1 MSSRQFPSGDSRYTS
16 RDRDRSPPYRLER
29 RGSITSGPTRN
40 QDNSYRPSDSNS
52 NTREV
57 LGAPRGPSGRGNSYS
72 SRGGNYIGREGRG
85 GRDASFYRSRD
96 SDRDFQRRD
105 NDRRPSPNRN
115 RSRTPPS
122 TRDFRDARD
131 NRDAPSRLIDTTR
144 INREARESG
153 PLSAV
158 SVSSE
163 AGTSGSSYHRNTFRS
178 SRGRGDWDRVP
189 GRRNFEDR
197 DSFRPR
203 SRSRDRWDRDHDR
216 GRDHDRDSR
225 REDDSRD
232 RDSDRVRRDPPVRPD
247 SRNSVTSQP
256 ISVGGAIHI
265 DRKDAPKAPHFVETP
280 RRASFA
286 HTPSRSD
293 LSRRPSNT
301 QTPSSPIQYPQVP
314 EFGVIKPVIT
324 SSDTIR
330 SIPGPS
336 PKDDVP
342 PIFKNESTDP
352 TKIAPRGPKADLA
365 SLSRTTPKGYGRR
378 PGFSDQSPVTRRFE
392 NNHDTSSVSS
402 PVVPRFGPSVS
413 PPFAHTSTGRSR
425 NSTWTSPELVTKS
438 AQVSTTNLEN
448 RSQLEN
454 DAHRPADIRIPTGP
468 KADRDFSVRTPSSA
482 RSTKTPTTM
491 WANPNRQTPQQHKPS
506 IMQSMHSRKDD
517 ELSSRISAGSPSLEM
532 RPGSRSIAD
541 GEAAVRRAS
550 SDMMSARRSILSP
563 GSTTSAIQGFRGKD
577 LDEDDNADADADA
590 DVDAMDDEDEE
601 DEDEEDA
608 AELDQQDFEKSEIM
622 FKKQIESLQRK
633 LAPEPSMNP
642 KILAAL
648 ESIHVYASAIEDYK
662 NGYVPPPKSV
672 GKEKP
677 RGTAVL
683 SPTLSS
689 RPSDIPTPPAET
701 TQTKHEDDKVDIE
714 ESIDLPLDGL
724 IYLDKN
730 PLTPASFDY
739 NDIEAEEDDLCDRVR
754 HTLALDKGEDE
765 DLREIYAE
773 LYLKW
778 REEIDAIDEE
788 NAQQEA
794 FMTRAATPMSVLGTE
809 TATTPV
815 PDGGRRSTRN
825 ATEMDLERVIK
836 ESAEEAQAA
845 EMAHIPV
852 DMSVDSDMT
861 REAEIPDML
870 TEGDQEIFIFEDL
883 NNRVPNTS
891 DVMSAAPEDNPV
903 FKAYDYLPLPDNFDS
918 DDQERFM
925 DAYAKFPKQWGFLAN
940 NMNEVALQVELK
952 TENQAL
958 PKLRNYHQCILHYYM
973 TKKQA
978 KPAYKLLP
986 NRKSRTKKKTTTT
999 GPRKPNQRSS
1009 MLGGSEEG
1017 GTRISDTG
1025 RPKRAA
1031 APSFNDKEKREAEA
1045 LAQKA
1050 ALKEKKASTLLN
1062 KPAID
1067 GASGSEKTPKGKRKK
1082 GDKTPKRVVKTAGS
1096 APNILPA
1103 QNGDHGIGGNVQI
1116 QNAYASQD
1124 FEGAQLLAELSGY
1137 AGGPNISQPPTTFAQ
1152 GSQNETW
1159 RVDPRVQA
1167 SPQPSQM
1174 LASSSMAL
1182 QPASMS
1188 ILDPSTIQPGH
1199 SAPTKENIFPMRQL
1213 SPQIANQQ
1221 AYSNN
1226 NNQTA
1231 NSTGSRAPEKT
1242 SSYWSVPESNLFED
1256 ALRRHGR
1263 DWSTIASYLPS
1274 KTETMV

>member
-1 MSSRQFPSGDSRYTS
+1 MSSRHPPPGESRYTS
-16 RDRDRSPPYRLER
+16 RDRDRDRSPPYRLER
-29 RGSITSGPTRN
+29 RGSISSVPTRN
-40 QDNSYRPSDSNS
+40 QDNSYRPNESNS
-52 NTREV
+52 NTRDV
-57 LGAPRGPSGRGNSYS
+57 LGAPRGPSGRGSSYS

-85 GRDASFYRSRD
+85 GRETPFYRRESE
-96 SDRDFQRRD
+96 RDFPRRD

-131 NRDAPSRLIDTTR
+131 NRDAPPRLLNMTR
-144 INREARESG
+144 INQDAREGG

-158 SVSSE
+158 SASSE
-163 AGTSGSSYHRNTFRS
+163 AGTSGSSYHRNSFRS
-178 SRGRGDWDRVP
+178 NRGRGDWDRGP

-225 REDDSRD
+225 REDGSRD
-232 RDSDRVRRDPPVRPD
+232 RDADRGRRDPPVRPD

-256 ISVGGAIHI
+256 LSVGGTIHI
-265 DRKDAPKAPHFVETP
+265 DRKDAPKPPHFTDTP

-286 HTPSRSD
+286 QTPVRSD

-314 EFGVIKPVIT
+314 EFGATKPAIT
-324 SSDTIR
+324 SSDTTR
-330 SIPGPS
+330 SASGPS
-336 PKDDVP
+336 PKDDLP
-342 PIFKNESTDP
+342 PSFKSEATDP
-352 TKIAPRGPKADLA
+352 TKIAPRGPKADLPPTA
-365 SLSRTTPKGYGRR
+365 PKSFGRR
-378 PGFSDQSPVTRRFE
+378 PGFSDQSPATRRFDT
-392 NNHDTSSVSS
+392 NHDTSSVSS
-402 PVVPRFGPSVS
+402 PVAPRFGPPAS
-413 PPFAHTSTGRSR
+413 PPFAHASIGRSR
-425 NSTWTSPELVTKS
+425 NSTWMNPDWVNKS
-438 AQVSTTNLEN
+438 AQGSNTNLEN
-448 RSQLEN
+448 RSQLEI
-454 DAHRPADIRIPTGP
+454 DTHRPADIRIPTGP
-468 KADRDFSVRTPSSA
+468 RADRDLSAHTPVSA
-482 RSTKTPTTM
+482 RSTKSAAM
-491 WANPNRQTPQQHKPS
+491 IWVNPNRQPLQQHKPS

-517 ELSSRISAGSPSLEM
+517 EISSRPSAVSPVSEM
-532 RPGSRSIAD
+532 RPGSRSITD
-541 GEAAVRRAS
+541 GEAAARRTS
-550 SDMMSARRSILSP
+550 SDMTSARRSILSP
-563 GSTTSAIQGFRGKD
+563 GSTASAIQGFRGKD
-577 LDEDDNADADADA
+577 LDEDDNA
-590 DVDAMDDEDEE
+590 DAMDDEDEE

-608 AELDQQDFEKSEIM
+608 AELDQQDFERSESM
-622 FKKQIESLQRK
+622 FKKQIESLRRK

-642 KILAAL
+642 KILDVL
-648 ESIHVYASAIEDYK
+648 ESIHIYASAIEDYK
-662 NGYVPPPKSV
+662 NGYVPPPKSI

-683 SPTLSS
+683 PPSLNT
-689 RPSDIPTPPAET
+689 RPSEIPTPPAEI
-701 TQTKHEDDKVDIE
+701 TQIKHEDDKVNIE
-714 ESIDLPLDGL
+714 EFVDLPLDGL

-730 PLTPASFDY
+730 RLTPASFDF
-739 NDIEAEEDDLCDRVR
+739 NDTEAEEDDLCIRVR

-765 DLREIYAE
+765 DLREFYTE

-815 PDGGRRSTRN
+815 PENGRRSTRN

-852 DMSVDSDMT
+852 DMSVESDMT

-870 TEGDQEIFIFEDL
+870 TEEDQEMFMFEDL
-883 NNRVPNTS
+883 NNRIPNTS
-891 DVMSAAPEDNPV
+891 DIMTIAAPEDNPV
-903 FKAYDYLPLPDNFDS
+903 FKAYNYLPLPDDFDS

-940 NMNEVALQVELK
+940 NMNEVAMQAEIK
-952 TENQAL
+952 GENQAL

-986 NRKSRTKKKTTTT
+986 NRKSRSKKKNTAA
-999 GPRKPNQRSS
+999 GRRGNQRSS
-1009 MLGGSEEG
+1009 MLGGGEEG

-1082 GDKTPKRVVKTAGS
+1082 GEKSAKRGVKPAGS

-1103 QNGDHGIGGNVQI
+1103 QNGDQGIGGNVQI

-1124 FEGAQLLAELSGY
+1124 LEGAQLLAELHGY
-1137 AGGPNISQPPTTFAQ
+1137 AGGPNISQPPTTFAK

-1174 LASSSMAL
+1174 LGTSSMGL
-1182 QPASMS
+1182 QPTGMSM
-1188 ILDPSTIQPGH
+1188 LDSSTMQRGH
-1199 SAPTKENIFPMRQL
+1199 SVSAKESIFPIRQL
-1213 SPQIANQQ
+1213 SPQIVNQQ
-1221 AYSNN
+1221 ATSNS
-1226 NNQTA
+1226 NQTA
-1231 NSTGSRAPEKT
+1231 NSTGNRAPEKT
-1242 SSYWSVPESNLFED
+1242 SSYWSVPESTLFED